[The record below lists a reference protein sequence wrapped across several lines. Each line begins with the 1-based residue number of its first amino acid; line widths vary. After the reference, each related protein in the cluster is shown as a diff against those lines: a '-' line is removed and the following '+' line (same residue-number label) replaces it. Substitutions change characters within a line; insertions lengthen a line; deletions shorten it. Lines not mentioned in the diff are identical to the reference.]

1 MSIRQTRGFR
11 RCSVLAVLFSMAGC
25 SPPQP
30 AEPETEDA
38 KAPASTTERRSEPV
52 VVYAD
57 APGEDALRQV
67 FAAFTEETGIPVTVR
82 SADRAQNLRD
92 IMNKTG
98 APPADVLLTDNVTDI
113 WPAADDGALRGLG
126 ADSGIDD
133 LPTAYRDPDD
143 QWFMLGTSRFVI
155 VRAAGVGDAP
165 PAPPASLA
173 DLADARYERQLC
185 ASTSSGV
192 HNLELIAQLIEV
204 EGVRAA
210 EIMVRQWLANLALPP
225 FESTDKLLD
234 AVAAGSC
241 PLAIVIERELEV
253 RQRLVQQREFDSVRP
268 TEVYGTAFAVGIARY
283 ARYPES
289 ATALLAWLLDG
300 DGQAAFAQEAAV
312 APLGD
317 GTNLP
322 PNFASI
328 GWRHEEARLLAERAG
343 WR

>member
-1 MSIRQTRGFR
+1 VTMSIRQTRGLR
-11 RCSVLAVLFSMAGC
+11 RCSVLTVLFSMAGC

-30 AEPETEDA
+30 AEPGAEDA
-38 KAPASTTERRSEPV
+38 KAPVQATDRRYEPV

-57 APGEDALRQV
+57 APGEDALREV
-67 FAAFTEETGIPVTVR
+67 FAEFTEETGIPVTVR

-126 ADSGIDD
+126 ADSGIDE
-133 LPTAYRDPDD
+133 LPEAYRDPDD

-155 VRAAGVGDAP
+155 VRAAGADAS
-165 PAPPASLA
+165 PPASLA
-173 DLADARYERQLC
+173 DLTDPRYLRQLC
-185 ASTSSGV
+185 LSTSSGV
-192 HNLELIAQLIEV
+192 HNLELIAQLIEA
-204 EGVRAA
+204 EGVRSA

-253 RQRLVQQREFDSVRP
+253 RQRQATQREFDSVRP
-268 TEVYGTAFAVGIARY
+268 QEVYGTAFAVGIARY
-283 ARYPES
+283 ARYAES
-289 ATALLAWLLDG
+289 ATVLLAWLLG
-300 DGQAAFAQEAAV
+300 SDGQAAFAQAAAV
-312 APLGD
+312 TPLGD
-317 GTNLP
+317 GTDLP

-328 GWRHEEARLLAERAG
+328 GWRHEEARLLAERAD